1 MQRWEFDHRTEHRTN
16 ETRRHEEPKIA
27 TQLTLYGQVENVI
40 IDRISN
46 GSLPAGSRLPSEL

>member
-16 ETRRHEEPKIA
+16 ETRRHEEPKS
-27 TQLTLYGQVENVI
+27 VI